1 MINFIP
7 KAFTGEEDTCPVCI
21 ARLDLE
27 SCLLVEQKALQAFN
41 FRLLTGGGCSERL
54 AQQSLDLSGLFQT
67 LLADYRVSFALNL
80 GIWFAAERF
89 GRTKKVKDL
98 LLAYDEYREQ
108 SLASFAAFNLAVEEL
123 NSTMTGENTS
133 GFSLELASLLSSQ
146 ESLKQAVERFWLEVD
161 KWTMK
166 RREEAFKVL

>member
-27 SCLLVEQKALQAFN
+27 SSLLVQQKALQAFN

-108 SLASFAAFNLAVEEL
+108 SLASFAAFNRAVEEL
-123 NSTMTGENTS
+123 NGTMVGENTS
-133 GFSLELASLLSSQ
+133 CPELAALVSAQ
-146 ESLKQAVERFWLEVD
+146 VKLKQSVERFWLEVD
-161 KWTMK
+161 KWTLK